1 MSQHSLVVIGATGTG
16 KSTLCNILAGRKH
29 DDDSLFPVSGDMS
42 SCTNKTTAKDLH
54 WRGIRNDLPFTL
66 VDTPGLND
74 PTPGKDSLNIAEM
87 AEELKK
93 MKHVNVFLI
102 VFNGSNPRFDHSL
115 IAMIK
120 IFQGMFG
127 SEFLVK
133 NTVFEFTN
141 WAHDR

>member
-66 VDTPGLND
+66 GKPSKKNSGYNEFGTISLWTPP
-74 PTPGKDSLNIAEM
+74 PTINSEKSNSENWSQYRYPPS
-87 AEELKK
+87 LKK
-93 MKHVNVFLI
+93 
-102 VFNGSNPRFDHSL
+102 
-115 IAMIK
+115 
-120 IFQGMFG
+120 
-127 SEFLVK
+127 
-133 NTVFEFTN
+133 
-141 WAHDR
+141 

>member
-1 MSQHSLVVIGATGTG
+1 M
-16 KSTLCNILAGRKH
+16 
-29 DDDSLFPVSGDMS
+29 
-42 SCTNKTTAKDLH
+42 
-54 WRGIRNDLPFTL
+54 
-66 VDTPGLND
+66 DTPGLND

>member
-1 MSQHSLVVIGATGTG
+1 MFQYSLLVIGATGTG
-16 KSTLCNILAGRKH
+16 KSTLCNILAGHKH
-29 DDDSLFPVSGDMS
+29 DDISLFPVSDKMS
-42 SCTNKTTAKDLH
+42 SCTNKTTAKDLY
-54 WRGIRNDLPFTL
+54 WRGIQDLPFTL

-74 PTPGKDSLNIAEM
+74 PEPGRDSLNIAEM

-120 IFQGMFG
+120 IFKGMFG
-127 SEFLVK
+127 SEFLLK